1 MNNSLMNNSLK
12 HTNPHL
18 QDPVVRERSL
28 ARNVESSSAIEGI
41 SVKRDAMTGRFIFT
55 KTGSSTT
62 ASIRKTSSKSQKKAK
77 S

>member
-1 MNNSLMNNSLK
+1 MYNSPMKNSLK

-18 QDPVVRERSL
+18 KDPVVRERSL

-41 SVKRDAMTGRFIFT
+41 CVKRDAVTGRFIAE
-55 KTGSSTT
+55 KTGSAT
-62 ASIRKTSSKSQKKAK
+62 ATSIRKTSSKPQKKAK